1 MGGDLG
7 YDRIG
12 QTYNDFELYI
22 YMIIN
27 FECWMMD
34 DGFEYLVPNVNY
46 LFFSRD
52 VFIILVNN
60 LTID

>member
-1 MGGDLG
+1 LKKYYLLRNNKAVGIPVGGDLG

-34 DGFEYLVPNVNY
+34 LN
-46 LFFSRD
+46 
-52 VFIILVNN
+52 I
-60 LTID
+60 

>member
-1 MGGDLG
+1 MLESRGTQWGREYLLQYIQAVGIPVGGDLG

-34 DGFEYLVPNVNY
+34 LN
-46 LFFSRD
+46 
-52 VFIILVNN
+52 I
-60 LTID
+60 